1 MTHKLDLDRIA
12 FIGRTYSEYM
22 DIFNLDE
29 ALLADGPV
37 LDCAAGP
44 SSFTAEARKK
54 GFDVQACDV
63 MYGERPFDL
72 FKKGEADIR
81 HVFSKFDEVAHQY
94 EWDYYTDKEYVTD
107 LRRKALG
114 GFIKDFGRNKHRGL
128 YTQATLP
135 YLPYFD
141 NAFSLVLTGHFLFL
155 YGDRMDLDLHF
166 RCLEELIRVSA
177 DEVRIFPIL
186 GLDAKPYKHLE
197 DIISFLETEEVDAEV
212 VKVPFEFQI
221 GGNNMLKIKQR

>member
-1 MTHKLDLDRIA
+1 MTDKLDLDRIA

-29 ALLADGPV
+29 ALLAGGPV

-54 GFDVQACDV
+54 GFDVQACDAL
-63 MYGERPFDL
+63 YSEKSFEL

-94 EWDYYTDKEYVTD
+94 SWDYYSDKDHVMD

-114 GFIKDFGRNKHRGL
+114 GFIKDFGRQKHRGV
-128 YTQATLP
+128 YTEASLPDLP
-135 YLPYFD
+135 YPD
-141 NAFSLVLTGHFLFL
+141 NAFRLVLTGHLLFL
-155 YGDRMDLDLHF
+155 YSDRMDLALHI

-177 DEVRIFPIL
+177 DEVRIFPLL
-186 GLDAKPYKHLE
+186 GLDAEPYGQLD
-197 DIISFLETEEVDAEV
+197 DILKFLGTKAVEASIVE
-212 VKVPFEFQI
+212 VPFEFLI
-221 GGNNMLKIKQR
+221 GGNKMLRIKMR